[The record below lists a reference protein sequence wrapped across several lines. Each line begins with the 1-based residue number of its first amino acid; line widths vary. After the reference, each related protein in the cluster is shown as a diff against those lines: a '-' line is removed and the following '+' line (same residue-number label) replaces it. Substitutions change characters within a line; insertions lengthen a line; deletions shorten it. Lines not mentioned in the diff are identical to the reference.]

1 MELTLN
7 DLILKSASID
17 EVMSNF
23 KDWSEKEQALLRA
36 VLETKA
42 IELGFKALK
51 EEIKAGKEVL

>member
-7 DLILKSASID
+7 DLILKSSSID

-42 IELGFKALK
+42 IELGFRALK
-51 EEIKAGKEVL
+51 EEIRAGKEVL

>member
-7 DLILKSASID
+7 DLILKSASIE